1 MPGSFKES
9 KMTLTL
15 APETE
20 TRLRTLAEAL
30 GREPAELYEDLLQRQ
45 MDDFEAKM
53 NETLVEQGNLNR
65 PTE

>member
-1 MPGSFKES
+1 
-9 KMTLTL
+9 MTLTL